1 MRRVVACSA
10 LAVLAACSSASTTD
24 GPNTISLA
32 ILSSAASAPPAVAGG
47 PAAAPPVVVGDPTSL
62 SVGMYAMYISHDTD
76 CSNATVVA
84 DHGSTLTYRDF
95 VQGDTLFTGT
105 PADGSYP
112 CIAIHMSDVI
122 RFQSASAGGSCQVG
136 PTYENDIYR
145 AGETDWQDLDHNAI
159 IGTGTDSLPANDQVW
174 LIFTTD
180 TAAAQAAGFST
191 HQVLRLASP
200 LVVPGAATFFWD
212 GTNSVTDDGA
222 LCGIQPG
229 VPQFH

>member
-1 MRRVVACSA
+1 MRRLVSLAA
-10 LAVLAACSSASTTD
+10 LAALAACTASSTN
-24 GPNTISLA
+24 GPSTISLA
-32 ILSSAASAPPAVAGG
+32 ILSSAASAPPSVVNG

-62 SVGMYAMYISHDTD
+62 EVGMYAMYISHNTD
-76 CSNATVVA
+76 CSNAVPVV

-145 AGETDWQDLDHNAI
+145 DGETDWHDLDHNAI
-159 IGTGTDSLPANDQVW
+159 VGTGTDSVPANDQVW
-174 LIFTTD
+174 IIFSTD
-180 TAAAQAAGFST
+180 TTAAQAAGFST
-191 HQVLRLASP
+191 HQTIYLASP
-200 LVVPGAATFFWD
+200 LVVPGAATFYWD